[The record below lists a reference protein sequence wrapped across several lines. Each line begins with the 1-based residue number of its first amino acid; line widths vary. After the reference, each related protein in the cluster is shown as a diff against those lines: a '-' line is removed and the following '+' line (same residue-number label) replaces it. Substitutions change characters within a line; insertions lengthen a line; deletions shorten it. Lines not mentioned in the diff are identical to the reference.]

1 MRTVSLGDYADVFN
15 GKTPS
20 KAEQRDTGHPVL
32 KIRDVDDAGRF
43 RQKYESF
50 VDPDFVAR
58 FQNKSVKAGDT
69 LILNAAHNADYVG
82 SKTFFA
88 DSEVEGAIA
97 TGEWLIVRPHRSALD
112 ARFAFHWLT
121 SSTARRE
128 IRELVKGIHLYPKD
142 VTRLSIPLP
151 PLEEQKRIAAILDQA
166 DELRRKRQRALD
178 RLNQLGQAIFIEMF
192 GEPST
197 NPMGWEVVTLDKLL
211 LAVTNG
217 LTRRRTPGDV
227 GSHIVLRLR
236 DIRDGEIDFS
246 EVNRITLDQKEQQR
260 FEATV
265 GDLLFIRVNGNPEYV
280 GRCAVLTHQG
290 ERIFFNDHVMRVR
303 VNRDRVS
310 PVFLQRLL
318 SSPHGKREIARNRK
332 TSAGQ
337 HTINQ
342 SGLGQVNVPLPP
354 LEVQREFEDRLLA
367 IGAVRNPM
375 LTSASRSELAF
386 AALQSH
392 AFRGEL

>member
-1 MRTVSLGDYADVFN
+1 MRTVALGDYADVFN

-32 KIRDVDDAGRF
+32 KIRDVNDAGQF
-43 RQKYESF
+43 RRKYESF

-58 FQNKSVKAGDT
+58 FQNKSIKAGDT

-112 ARFAFHWLT
+112 ARFASHWLT

-142 VTRLSIPLP
+142 VARLSIPLP

-192 GEPST
+192 GEWDRPGSNIKT
-197 NPMGWEVVTLDKLL
+197 LQLGDHIDFLTSGSRGWAEYYSDAGALFLRIQNVKRDELDLSDV
-211 LAVTNG
+211 AYVQAPATAESNR
-217 LTRRRTPGDV
+217 TRVRPGDV
-227 GSHIVLRLR
+227 LLSITADLGRTAAVPEGIGEAYINQHLAI
-236 DIRDGEIDFS
+236 IRAA
-246 EVNRITLDQKEQQR
+246 R
-260 FEATV
+260 F
-265 GDLLFIRVNGNPEYV
+265 DPR
-280 GRCAVLTHQG
+280 
-290 ERIFFNDHVMRVR
+290 
-303 VNRDRVS
+303 
-310 PVFLQRLL
+310 FLSSAL
-318 SSPHGKREIARNRK
+318 SSPSGQRLILKRNREGVK
-332 TSAGQ
+332 AGLNFDDVRSVAIPDVGAKRQQEYGGRANAVDELKKSTLVAVEEAEKLFASLQ
-337 HTINQ
+337 HRAFQ
-342 SGLGQVNVPLPP
+342 
-354 LEVQREFEDRLLA
+354 
-367 IGAVRNPM
+367 GA
-375 LTSASRSELAF
+375 L
-386 AALQSH
+386 
-392 AFRGEL
+392 